1 MKYVLSLDGGGI
13 RGLIPA
19 LVLADIEK
27 KTGKKT
33 ADMFDLIAGTSTG
46 GILALGLCKDDGKG
60 SPQYSAK
67 DLSKIYQDRGGEIF
81 SRSFWKGMTSTG
93 GLSDEKY
100 SEDGLENILDEYFG
114 NEALCSAIQN
124 VLISS
129 YDIQNREPVFF
140 KSWSDKFQ
148 SVEMRHVARATSAA
162 PTFFE
167 PALIPVDGATR
178 ALVDGG
184 VFINNPSV
192 SAYVEAMKIFPGEEI
207 KLVSIGTGELVRPI
221 PYDEAKDW
229 GKIGWMI
236 PVLGCMFDGVS
247 DAANYQMKLLLGDN
261 YIRLQTSL
269 SVASDDMDNASKG
282 NITLLA
288 QEAKKLI
295 RTHKK
300 EIDKIFI

>member
-1 MKYVLSLDGGGI
+1 
-13 RGLIPA
+13 
-19 LVLADIEK
+19 
-27 KTGKKT
+27 
-33 ADMFDLIAGTSTG
+33 
-46 GILALGLCKDDGKG
+46 
-60 SPQYSAK
+60 
-67 DLSKIYQDRGGEIF
+67 
-81 SRSFWKGMTSTG
+81 
-93 GLSDEKY
+93 
-100 SEDGLENILDEYFG
+100 
-114 NEALCSAIQN
+114 
-124 VLISS
+124 
-129 YDIQNREPVFF
+129 
-140 KSWSDKFQ
+140 
-148 SVEMRHVARATSAA
+148 MRHVARATSAA

-192 SAYVEAMKIFPGEEI
+192 SAYVEAMKIFPDEEI